1 MKMIK
6 NKILFL
12 LFLVSILVIAG
23 CQDTVGRNPTNTKC
37 SDYTGSYGQAA
48 CGQDKNCEWDNK
60 LNKCVEILT
69 TESAPA
75 PRETYTKDEVDLLL
89 SKLNSEIRYGEGSIT
104 YNMLARLNKCT
115 IIKDNQQS
123 GVISCNEVCNKAVK
137 ESVCVLG
144 EYSGTITSCSDS
156 TGSINTDRFCKCCGL

>member
-1 MKMIK
+1 MRLHVWFFSQTLSCRFPYSTSKTDI
-6 NKILFL
+6 
-12 LFLVSILVIAG
+12 G
-23 CQDTVGRNPTNTKC
+23 
-37 SDYTGSYGQAA
+37 
-48 CGQDKNCEWDNK
+48 
-60 LNKCVEILT
+60 
-69 TESAPA
+69 
-75 PRETYTKDEVDLLL
+75 ETYTKDEVDLLL

-123 GVISCNEVCNKAVK
+123 GVISCNEVCKKTVK